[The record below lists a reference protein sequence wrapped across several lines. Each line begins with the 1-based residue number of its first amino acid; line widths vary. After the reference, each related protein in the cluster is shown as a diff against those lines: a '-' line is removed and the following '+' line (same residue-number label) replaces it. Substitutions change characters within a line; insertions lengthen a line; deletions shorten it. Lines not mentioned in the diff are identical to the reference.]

1 MSKIRK
7 RQNEIKVHW
16 VPGHKEIEGN
26 ELADQQAK
34 QAAIE
39 MSGSDVNVPP
49 VWDKREAFQE
59 MKNKTVEK
67 WNKIF
72 ACAENESFIREVFS
86 EVGKKRCG
94 GEKDR
99 MTFSH
104 LNHLISGH
112 SKLNN
117 HQSKINKEI
126 SNLCDMCNIPEDLNH
141 YLQGG

>member
-126 SNLCDMCNIPEDLNH
+126 SNLCDI
-141 YLQGG
+141 

>member
-1 MSKIRK
+1 M
-7 RQNEIKVHW
+7 HW
-16 VPGHKEIEGN
+16 FPGHKEIEAN

-39 MSGSDVNVPP
+39 MSGSDVKVPL

-67 WNKIF
+67 WNKRF
-72 ACAENESFIREVFS
+72 ACAENESFIHEVFS
-86 EVGKKRCG
+86 EVGKRRCW

-104 LNHLISGH
+104 FNQLIRGH
-112 SKLNN
+112 SK
-117 HQSKINKEI
+117 QSKINKERHCLRVRYRTPRPPGYG
-126 SNLCDMCNIPEDLNH
+126 SSTGPRATPVWTVSESSSL
-141 YLQGG
+141 